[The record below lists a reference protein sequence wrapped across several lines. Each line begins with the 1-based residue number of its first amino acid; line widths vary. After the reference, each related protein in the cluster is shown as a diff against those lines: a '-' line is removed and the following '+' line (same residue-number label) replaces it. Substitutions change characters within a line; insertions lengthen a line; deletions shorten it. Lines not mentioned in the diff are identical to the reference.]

1 MQQLARTAQ
10 SVIFFLLFSS
20 FLIYSIN
27 AQTTI
32 DGFIKTKDELKDTT
46 FDYSTISIHLMNNKG
61 YVKEKVE
68 VSPESGFWLLPI
80 YDEDDK
86 SIYTL
91 RAVSTNKALS
101 IEPEGIEGN
110 LKTLASK
117 KNLDFYI
124 VGYRITATGAI
135 KVQQLD
141 SELLLD
147 GAPAGIQVT
156 LKKGNQVERKS
167 ITKQDGSLSFDQV
180 LPGNYEL
187 VASHPELIFASP
199 STSLTVNKDG
209 SIQMGK
215 PIIIGGFKAVGKVVL
230 SSSIEG
236 SESDLPIAGVTV
248 YLKKPA
254 QAVDNREISLP
265 CTKPSEPAKGICVT
279 TTDSNGVFEFKGLPV
294 LVNGDYVVSAE
305 YKKFNIDPSEI
316 RFKLSTPN
324 NVVIKRSFRV
334 TGFSVRGQVL
344 DAKDKPLA
352 KAKLIITNKKTQ
364 KRKEKTTDN
373 EGFFT
378 LDDLNGNEVL
388 DIQTEYIGFTFP
400 KVTVSPLPSKAQIDN
415 IKPTHVQL
423 CGNLISDTALSQKRQ
438 VILKV
443 ADQKLQTSTKNDF
456 CFDVPVQKK
465 ATTTATL
472 EVLPEND
479 QFNYHPQIFEFHNE
493 PMKGLQIAQKF
504 FKLDVHLKLKSAEK
518 ATVILLNKENR
529 KISQKDTDTTTPVR
543 FENLLPTRYIV
554 RVEQQTVCWKSNS
567 NEVIVDL
574 RDKDQEILFEQIG
587 YSITVR
593 SSHEGVKLS
602 SKLKSS
608 TDKTVVTSL
617 QKGMNSL
624 CVPTHGVYELSIQES
639 CFKFKDGNNY
649 EYDTASPKVIDL
661 EVSGYLIRGQINTPS
676 NENVKVHITNLDAPQ
691 EQATVT
697 ATRSTNTL
705 IYQYFT
711 STASESSFE
720 IKPQSD
726 ALLFFPQKRV
736 FKITKEMTQSGKC
749 IPEIPSF
756 DGKEGRYISG
766 SVSPRI
772 KGVKISVNSGER
784 VTLTDDNGS
793 FKIGPLYD
801 DAEYK
806 LEAELEG
813 YSFEAIEGNS
823 FKAHKLASITV
834 TTQLG
839 GVLISI
845 VSSKHR
851 SNTIVPAE
859 GKIIIRNLLPDKY
872 FIKATL
878 KEYEFEPSSKYLEL
892 GQGKDEEVAFTYKKT
907 GFSAFG
913 SVKSIG
919 NEPEPGVTIQAISKD
934 SGEYEEATTDQKGEF
949 RLRGLKPNIRYYITV
964 GNSQHNIERSS
975 PKQIVIQKESNNDVF
990 GNDFIIFKQTT
1001 LQFSGEVSL
1010 SGDISGQENITVE
1023 IDLLSSSNAKQFK
1036 IISSQK
1042 LPLTNFFHFILPME
1056 NYLREDNTKFYVRL
1070 TSSGKT
1076 GKLNTVTHSIVG
1088 VKNIKEQNA
1097 LEENQKDKSSIIGSA
1112 SLGSDIQ
1119 VETLSATKYHSLIN
1133 FPLKPAEQSRS
1144 QTGTHDHID
1153 QKPLFALVFI
1163 LLIIAVYR
1171 YRSTIEGL
1179 LRK

>member
-1 MQQLARTAQ
+1 MHKRAIARTAS

-32 DGFIKTKDELKDTT
+32 DGFIKTKDELKDTS
-46 FDYSTISIHLMNNKG
+46 FDYSTISIHLVNSKG

-86 SIYTL
+86 STYTL
-91 RAVSTNKALS
+91 KAVSSNKALS

-124 VGYRITATGAI
+124 VGYRITASGAI

-141 SELLLD
+141 SEVLLE
-147 GAPAGIQVT
+147 GAPVGVQVT
-156 LKKGNQVERKS
+156 LKKGNQAERKS
-167 ITKQDGSLSFDQV
+167 TTKQDGALSFDQV

-187 VASHPELIFASP
+187 VASHPELIFSSP

-209 SIQMGK
+209 SIHIGK
-215 PIIIGGFKAVGKVVL
+215 PIVIGGFKAAGKVVL

-236 SESDLPIAGVTV
+236 SDSDLPIAGVTV
-248 YLKKPA
+248 YLKKPTRI
-254 QAVDNREISLP
+254 NKEISLP
-265 CTKPSEPAKGICVT
+265 CTKPSDPANGICVT
-279 TTDSNGVFEFKGLPV
+279 TTDSNGSFEFKGLPV
-294 LVNGDYVVSAE
+294 FVNGDYVVSAE
-305 YKKFNIDPSEI
+305 YKKFNIDPAEI
-316 RFKLSTPN
+316 SFKLASPN

-352 KAKLIITNKKTQ
+352 KAKLTIINKKTQ
-364 KRKEKTTDN
+364 KRKEKSTDN

-388 DIQTEYIGFTFP
+388 DIQTEYMGFTFP
-400 KVTVSPLPSKAQIDN
+400 KVSVSPLPSKTQMDS

-423 CGNLISDTALSQKRQ
+423 CGNLISDTPLSQKRQ

-465 ATTTATL
+465 ATTTASL
-472 EVLPEND
+472 EVLPDSD
-479 QFNYHPQIFEFHNE
+479 QFNFHPLTFEFHNE
-493 PMKGLQIAQKF
+493 PMKGLQIAQTF
-504 FKLDVHLKLKSAEK
+504 FKLDVQLKLKSAEK
-518 ATVILLNKENR
+518 ATVILLDKEKR
-529 KISQKDTDTTTPVR
+529 KIAQQDTDTTTPVR
-543 FENLLPTRYIV
+543 FENLLPTRYTV

-617 QKGMNSL
+617 RKGMNSL

-676 NENVKVHITNLDAPQ
+676 NEKVVVHITNLDTPQ
-691 EQATVT
+691 EKSTVT
-697 ATRSTNTL
+697 ASRGTNSL

-711 STASESSFE
+711 TTASESTFE

-726 ALLFFPQKRV
+726 TLLFFPQKRV
-736 FKITKEMTQSGKC
+736 FKITKEMIQSGKC

-766 SVSPRI
+766 SVSEKI

-784 VTLTDDNGS
+784 VAYTDDNGT

-806 LEAELEG
+806 LAAELEG
-813 YSFEAIEGNS
+813 YSFEQIQGNN

-834 TTQLG
+834 STQLE

-859 GKIIIRNLLPDKY
+859 GKITVRNLLPDKY
-872 FIKATL
+872 FVKATL

-892 GQGKDEEVAFTYKKT
+892 GQGKDEEIAFTYKKT

-934 SGEYEEATTDQKGEF
+934 SGEYEEVTTDQKGEF

-964 GNSQHNIERSS
+964 GNTQHNIERSS
-975 PKQIVIQKESNNDVF
+975 PKQIVIQKENNNDVF

-1010 SGDISGQENITVE
+1010 SSDISIQDNITVE
-1023 IDLLSSSNAKQFK
+1023 IDLLTSSNAKQFK

-1042 LPLTNFFHFILPME
+1042 LPLTNFFHFTLPVE
-1056 NYLREDNTKFYVRL
+1056 NYFRDDNTKFYIRV
-1070 TSSGKT
+1070 TSSGKA

-1097 LEENQKDKSSIIGSA
+1097 QEENQRDKSSSAGAA

-1119 VETLSATKYHSLIN
+1119 VETLSSTKYHSLIN
-1133 FPLKPAEQSRS
+1133 FSLKPSEPSRS
-1144 QTGTHDHID
+1144 QTGSHDHID

-1163 LLIIAVYR
+1163 LLVIAAYR